1 VHPDLPDIG
10 PGAAVAHIGVAVTSL
25 AEALPFYRDLLGLPV
40 TAPETADGATIVA
53 VSLGATQIELLEAA
67 DPESPIARF
76 LARRGPGIH
85 HVCLRVPDLDAALAR
100 CRAAGYRLIDETPR
114 PGAHGGR
121 VAFIHPGATAGIL
134 LELTD

>member
-1 VHPDLPDIG
+1 VNPDSRDTGSG
-10 PGAAVAHIGVAVTSL
+10 PAVAHIGVAVSSL
-25 AEALPFYRDLLGLPV
+25 AAALPFYRDVLGLPV

-53 VSLGATQIELLEAA
+53 VTLGATEIELLEAA

-76 LARRGPGIH
+76 VAKRGPGIH
-85 HVCLRVPDLDAALAR
+85 HVCLRVPDLDAALVR

-114 PGAHGGR
+114 PGAHGRR
-121 VAFIHPGATAGIL
+121 VAFIHPGSTAGIL